1 MEEFIRDHDAGRAQR
16 LHRLGELPALI
27 AAAEE
32 DRAAALAEQDALT
45 VEESTD
51 ATVRAEETVKRDGM
65 ATERGQIEYYDRRY
79 DAGMHLKAHPYAL
92 DILRGQYKDA
102 ASIYRS
108 KEEDVLGKL
117 HEKLQSERD
126 KKTEKAD
133 QFAKHGKG
141 VTAADMKPYLHVDH
155 DAVLQETGSEMEQA
169 RGAQVDKKTTEQVAR
184 QDAERWYAANKG
196 LVNAPPHLAI
206 VAMTIDDLQIEAA
219 RLDELHGIEASRAE
233 TAIEAGKRA
242 RLRAEEKRRKPMRTR
257 TPIRCFAAS
266 WASPNRPPSFR
277 SWPKSRR

>member
-1 MEEFIRDHDAGRAQR
+1 
-16 LHRLGELPALI
+16 
-27 AAAEE
+27 
-32 DRAAALAEQDALT
+32 
-45 VEESTD
+45 
-51 ATVRAEETVKRDGM
+51 M
-65 ATERGQIEYYDRRY
+65 ATGAARSSTTTGATTREC
-79 DAGMHLKAHPYAL
+79 AKAHPYAL

-155 DAVLQETGSEMEQA
+155 DAVLRETGSEMEQA

-219 RLDELHGIEASRAE
+219 RLDELHGIERVALRRQSKPASGHGCVQRRKGASRCGPE
-233 TAIEAGKRA
+233 
-242 RLRAEEKRRKPMRTR
+242 RRSDASRRPGPHRTE
-257 TPIRCFAAS
+257 
-266 WASPNRPPSFR
+266 PPSFR